1 MADWI
6 ENKYKD
12 CLGYIPNMKTDG
24 SQEWSMVDVFGNPPP
39 YSQEEF
45 SKLCPR
51 TKLTGNCKEGNEFCS
66 ICGTLTPSVPM
77 SHHEDCDLF
86 IESVEHYPTVEE
98 SWWLG
103 VCPDCKV
110 NDFPT
115 LSIDSSIELGVS
127 EISCSECGFS
137 YQDECCEEELVERY
151 NERFKEVL

>member
-1 MADWI
+1 MSDWI

-24 SQEWSMVDVFGNPPP
+24 SQKWSMTEVFGKPPP

-77 SHHEDCDLF
+77 SHHKDCDLF
-86 IESVEHYPTVEE
+86 MENEDHYPTVEE
-98 SWWLG
+98 TWWLG
-103 VCPDCKV
+103 VCPDCQV

-115 LSIDSSIELGVS
+115 LSIDSSVELGVS

-151 NERFKEVL
+151 NEKFR